1 MRIVFV
7 GALIALGSVT
17 FGACGSDSDD
27 VAAGGSS
34 ANAGTGGSGTGGTG
48 TGGTNSGGGGTGGLA
63 IDGASDGSTNCEP
76 PDMLIALDRTLTMHR
91 TVSGAVPTDAPDY
104 QSSKWYQAVTAL
116 EQVTAAPLD
125 QTVRFGL
132 ELWPRDP
139 GGTACNTLA
148 EQVAAK
154 PTTNTACEAG
164 EVVIPTGL
172 GSGAAIASYLDPAT
186 TKLCFST
193 PTGEAL
199 NTAATYLA
207 GNAVTG
213 RDQFVVLVTDG
224 ADWDQSC
231 PTPSPQANVAA
242 LAAAGVKTFVVGFFD
257 SSGSDAGG
265 GVGEEFLNDMACAGQ
280 TAKGFPAP
288 CTQQGNTW
296 VATDP
301 AGPTLYYQTSSAA
314 ELTASLKELAG
325 TVCCDCVPR

>member
-1 MRIVFV
+1 V
-7 GALIALGSVT
+7 
-17 FGACGSDSDD
+17 ACGSDSED
-27 VAAGGSS
+27 VASNTGGGGSGGTGGGSTGGS
-34 ANAGTGGSGTGGTG
+34 AGASTGGAGTGGI
-48 TGGTNSGGGGTGGLA
+48 A
-63 IDGASDGSTNCEP
+63 IDATTDGNTSCEP

-91 TVSGAVPTDAPDY
+91 TVTGAVPTDAPDY
-104 QSSKWYQAVTAL
+104 QSSKWWQAVTAL

-125 QTVRFGL
+125 QGVRFGL
-132 ELWPRDP
+132 ELWPKDP

-154 PTTNTACEAG
+154 PTTNASCEAG
-164 EVVIPTGL
+164 EVVIPPGL
-172 GSGAAIASYLDPAT
+172 GTGAAIASYLDPAT

-207 GNAVTG
+207 GSAVAG

-224 ADWDQSC
+224 ADWDFSC
-231 PTPSPQANVAA
+231 PDPSPQAKVAE

-288 CTQQGNTW
+288 CTQEGNTW

-301 AGPTLYYQTSSAA
+301 SGPTLYFQTSSAT
-314 ELTASLKELAG
+314 ELTTALKEVAG
-325 TVCCDCVPR
+325 SVCCNCVPR

>member
-1 MRIVFV
+1 MRLAFLVGSCILLLPAVFP
-7 GALIALGSVT
+7 
-17 FGACGSDSDD
+17 ACGSDSDD

-34 ANAGTGGSGTGGTG
+34 ATAGTSGSGTGGTG
-48 TGGTNSGGGGTGGLA
+48 TGGTGTGGIA
-63 IDGASDGSTNCEP
+63 IDATSDGTTSCEP

-91 TVSGAVPTDAPDY
+91 TVSGATPTDAPDY
-104 QSSKWYQAVTAL
+104 QSSKWFQAVTAL
-116 EQVTAAPLD
+116 EAVTAAPLD

-172 GSGAAIASYLDPAT
+172 GSGAAIAAYLDPAT

-207 GNAVTG
+207 GSAVAG

-231 PTPSPQANVAA
+231 PDPSPQANVSA
-242 LAAAGVKTFVVGFFD
+242 LAVAGVKTFVVGFFD

-280 TAKGFPAP
+280 TAKDFPDP
-288 CTQQGNTW
+288 CTQQGASW
-296 VATDP
+296 VAKDP
-301 AGPTLYYQTSSAA
+301 SGPTLYYQTSSAA